1 MNNKS
6 SNPSGSGKLLIYGTT
21 LALFY
26 LPVII
31 VLAKAFL
38 ARDAFVHLGQ
48 FLGSRLFW
56 NTMFFSVEE
65 AFLSAV
71 LSLLLALPGAYF
83 FGRFDFPGKNIM
95 RSIMVLP
102 FMFPSIMVV
111 LGMIVFY
118 GNNGVFNHLLSSL
131 GSSFRFTDLYGFWGI
146 ILAHVFYNF
155 TFCLRM
161 LGESWQ
167 RIDARLLE
175 ASHTLGANSFAT
187 WRRIVL
193 PLLLPTMMYLL
204 VLVFLYS
211 FLSFTIVLVLG
222 GYLYKTFEVLI
233 YIDYNQKLDFNRA
246 AMIAVVQTIILAA
259 VVSIQGFLSRRAKN
273 LSESV
278 LELPKLSFKKFPL
291 QTGIFGGY
299 LICATFFL
307 LGPFVTILG
316 RSFHEGGTF
325 NGSFTLAN
333 YSLLFQDGFKF
344 AIGKDFASMFW
355 SSLFISL
362 AVSLLTVALAY
373 WFARDRRKQAWQNV
387 DLWLQLP
394 LGISFLTF
402 AFGLLWIGRIFPS
415 GLLVIWAQVFMIFP
429 FVYSLL
435 KTSRAELGDQLLDAA
450 ATLGANRKKA
460 FWSVEFPIMKKS
472 IVTALT
478 YAMALSLGDLTAV
491 LVLGRGELITIPVAI
506 YRLIGHYRF
515 AQATALGSLFILA
528 ALIFFVL
535 LEAGKPH
542 GMKKGPSRA
551 RLNVSSGQ

>member
-1 MNNKS
+1 MNNNP
-6 SNPSGSGKLLIYGTT
+6 SNPSGSGKPLIYGIT

-26 LPVII
+26 LPVMI

-38 ARDAFVHLGQ
+38 ARDAFVHLGR
-48 FLGSRLFW
+48 FLGSRLFL
-56 NTMFFSVEE
+56 NTLFFSVEE
-65 AFLSAV
+65 AFLSAA

-83 FGRFDFPGKNIM
+83 FGRFNFPGKNIM
-95 RSIMVLP
+95 RGIMVLP

-118 GNNGVFNHLLSSL
+118 GNNGVFNHLISSL
-131 GSSFRFTDLYGFWGI
+131 GSSFRFTELYGFWGI

-175 ASHTLGANSFAT
+175 ASHTLGAQSFAT

-246 AMIAVVQTIILAA
+246 AMIAAVQTIILAA
-259 VVSIQGFLSRRAKN
+259 VMSFQGFLSRRAKN

-299 LICATFFL
+299 LILAAFFL

-333 YSLLFQDGFKF
+333 YSLLFRDGFKF
-344 AIGKDFASMFW
+344 AVGKDFASMFC

-373 WFARDRRKQAWQNV
+373 WFARERRKQAWQNV

-402 AFGLLWIGRIFPS
+402 AFGLFWIGRTFPS
-415 GLLVIWAQVFMIFP
+415 GVLVIWAQVFMIFP

-472 IVTALT
+472 IITALT

-528 ALIFFVL
+528 AFIFFIL
-535 LEAGKPH
+535 LEAGKFQ
-542 GMKKGPSRA
+542 GMKKGPSRL
-551 RLNVSSGQ
+551 RD